1 MADLCVIPIEH
12 VKEGKSVALDHV
24 YDSASLDLGDKD
36 LTFDPDITVKGN
48 AYLAEDHL
56 VLQLNI
62 SGAASLPCLVCNK
75 PVKVPFNHK
84 NLYITKPLT
93 DIHAGRFDFKEEL
106 REAIL
111 LEFPS
116 FAECEDGNCPER
128 KTIECYLKHPSPSE
142 TKKKDDQYFPFH
154 SLEDHLKK
162 N

>member
-12 VKEGKSVALDHV
+12 VKEGKSVALDHI
-24 YDSASLDLGDKD
+24 YDPVSLDLGDKD
-36 LTFDPDITVKGN
+36 LTFDSAITLKGT

-62 SGAASLPCLVCNK
+62 SGAAFLPCLVCNK
-75 PVKVPFNHK
+75 PVKIPFNHK

-93 DIHAGRFDFKEEL
+93 DVHAGRFDFKDEL

-116 FAECEDGNCPER
+116 FAECEEGSCPER
-128 KTIECYLKHPSPSE
+128 TSIECYLKHPSPSE
-142 TKKKDDQYFPFH
+142 TSKKDEKYFPFH
-154 SLEDHLKK
+154 ALEDHMKK

>member
-12 VKEGKSVALDHV
+12 VREGKSVSLDHV
-24 YDSASLDLGDKD
+24 FDPATLELGDAD
-36 LTFDPDITVKGN
+36 LAFTSSITLRGN

-56 VLQLNI
+56 VIQVNI
-62 SGAASLPCLVCNK
+62 SGAASLPCCVCNT
-75 PVKVPFNHK
+75 PVTIPFNHK

-93 DIHAGRFDFKEEL
+93 DLHAGRFDFKDDL

-111 LEFPS
+111 LELPS
-116 FAECEDGNCPER
+116 FAECHGGKCPER
-128 KTIECYLKHPSPSE
+128 TQIECYLKHPSMSE
-142 TKKKDDQYFPFH
+142 TKQKEDQYFPFH

>member
-128 KTIECYLKHPSPSE
+128 KTIECYLKHPSLSE